1 MPNNCLSMTDTDV
14 LERYDK
20 IIEVIEDLVRVM
32 LTIAMDG
39 ASTDLRNQLKKSGC
53 LHKSHDKVAD
63 MFIKYCG
70 NGIIL

>member
-53 LHKSHDKVAD
+53 LDKSHDKVTD
-63 MFIKYCG
+63 LFIKYCG